1 MDEMNGNQNE
11 NNNLNQENE
20 NENVSNIND
29 LFIKE
34 SDEFESDSEKSNA
47 NINFTSSDSESHG
60 KTRNRSKTIRKNHEI
75 TTVKTKSIGINAT
88 TGTELISDIHNNN
101 KSNSNSSDSD
111 KSTNSTNSTNSANSQ
126 KPESPDKP
134 PADETTHKNITS
146 MVEHMFKPNN
156 VNGWDAEANVTI
168 KNWYHTF
175 KQQSFIYQWILDHN
189 NLMSERLAI
198 ASIITSSVLGIFA
211 GFKLWIPDGVFQTT
225 SDVILILCNFCVA
238 LITAMSRRYGDDK
251 RTDSIR
257 EYVHDVDEFL
267 GEISAQVLKSPIYR
281 MDADEF
287 FRANNDKYTKLIT
300 MAPNMT
306 IDEINKAKKLY
317 QIYIQ
322 QIDTLP
328 V

>member
-1 MDEMNGNQNE
+1 MDEMNGNKTEVNGI
-11 NNNLNQENE
+11 NQENE
-20 NENVSNIND
+20 NENVTNIND

-34 SDEFESDSEKSNA
+34 SDGFESDSEKSNGNK
-47 NINFTSSDSESHG
+47 NINFSSSDSESYS
-60 KTRNRSKTIRKNHEI
+60 KTRNRSKTIRKTHDKI
-75 TTVKTKSIGINAT
+75 KKKSIGINAT
-88 TGTELISDIHNNN
+88 TGSNLISNIPNN

-111 KSTNSTNSTNSANSQ
+111 NLTNSINSQ

-134 PADETTHKNITS
+134 PSDDPTHKNTTS

-156 VNGWDAEANVTI
+156 INGWDAEANVTI

-175 KQQSFIYQWILDHN
+175 KQQSFIYQWILDNN
-189 NLMSERLAI
+189 NLISERLAI
-198 ASIITSSVLGIFA
+198 ASIITSSTLGIFS

-225 SDVILILCNFCVA
+225 SNVILVLCNFCVA
-238 LITAMSRRYGDDK
+238 LITAMSRRYGGDK

-257 EYVHDVDEFL
+257 EYIHDVDEFL

-287 FRANNDKYTKLIT
+287 FRKNNDKYTKLISN
-300 MAPNMT
+300 APNMT